1 MNRVVLDPTT
11 LAKLRDAWQTLELCD
26 GNGQVVGRFV
36 PIVDRSK
43 CADLEPQISEEEL
56 DRRERAG
63 GGRPLADILKDL
75 GKRS

>member
-1 MNRVVLDPTT
+1 MNQVVIDPVT
-11 LAKLRDAWQTLELCD
+11 LAKLRDAWQTVELCD
-26 GNGQVVGRFV
+26 KDGQVVGRFV

-56 DRRERAG
+56 DRREQAG

-75 GKRS
+75 EKRS